1 MPSGAE
7 YQARIAGMGQCP
19 RGEST
24 MKAYV
29 VTQKGLPEELV
40 PRLLSQDSQ
49 DDVAIISAGDE
60 SDATSLARSLLVRR
74 KVPVAMLLDA
84 ESISPHLVR
93 QRTLELRALLTSVSA
108 SPAEVFLAVPELEA
122 IFFQVPRLLE
132 RVLGLAIPETLEIL
146 AEARPKA
153 ALDRLFAQ
161 HQSIKTMSQ
170 LLSALTP
177 GDSDEL
183 RKTKPIAELNEFL
196 RHALHEVSAA

>member
-1 MPSGAE
+1 
-7 YQARIAGMGQCP
+7 
-19 RGEST
+19 

-29 VTQKGLPEELV
+29 VTEGELGRDLLQ
-40 PRLLSQDSQ
+40 RLLPADLADGIAVVTASGGSG
-49 DDVAIISAGDE
+49 ALSM
-60 SDATSLARSLLVRR
+60 ARSLLATRQS
-74 KVPVAMLLDA
+74 PVALVLDA
-84 ESISPHLVR
+84 DSISPDFVR
-93 QRTLELRALLTSVSA
+93 ERSRGLQELLRSVTSGPDS
-108 SPAEVFLAVPELEA
+108 EVFLAVPELEA

-132 RVLGLAIPETLEIL
+132 RVLGLVIPETLEIL

-161 HQSIKTMSQ
+161 HLSIKTMSQ

-196 RHALHEVSAA
+196 RHALHEASAA